1 MVLAQLRY
9 HEVDR
14 LNERKYL
21 MRCVLSVLGKDTS
34 GIVARVATTLA
45 DSGANIVD
53 ISQTLLDGIF
63 SMTMI
68 VDLDEAQAT
77 FNEVQER
84 LNKAGEDLGVQVKLQ
99 REDLFLSMYKI

>member
-1 MVLAQLRY
+1 
-9 HEVDR
+9 
-14 LNERKYL
+14 

-34 GIVARVATTLA
+34 GIVARVSTTLA

-68 VDLDEAQAT
+68 VDLDEKRAG

-84 LNKAGEDLGVQVKLQ
+84 LDVVADALGVQIKLQ

>member
-1 MVLAQLRY
+1 
-9 HEVDR
+9 
-14 LNERKYL
+14 

-34 GIVARVATTLA
+34 GIGARVATTLA
-45 DSGANIVD
+45 ESGANIVD

>member
-1 MVLAQLRY
+1 M
-9 HEVDR
+9 
-14 LNERKYL
+14 K
-21 MRCVLSVLGKDTS
+21 CVVSVLGKDTT
-34 GIVARVATTLA
+34 GIVAEIAVTLREC
-45 DSGANIVD
+45 GANIVD

-68 VDLDEAQAT
+68 VDLDEKRAG

-84 LNKAGEDLGVQVKLQ
+84 LDVVADALGVQIKLQ

>member
-1 MVLAQLRY
+1 
-9 HEVDR
+9 
-14 LNERKYL
+14 

-68 VDLDEAQAT
+68 VDLDEECAG

-84 LNKAGEDLGVQVKLQ
+84 LDVAAEALGVQIKLQ